1 MIALYLLK
9 GCDAGGTVRG
19 AIGASQAVRPQ
30 NRITSSGLP
39 FVPMMDARQHRDRH
53 DLPVPLH

>member
-19 AIGASQAVRPQ
+19 AIGASQAPG
-30 NRITSSGLP
+30 RIRLSRAVFGG
-39 FVPMMDARQHRDRH
+39 AA
-53 DLPVPLH
+53 PVEHQQEDGVQWLK